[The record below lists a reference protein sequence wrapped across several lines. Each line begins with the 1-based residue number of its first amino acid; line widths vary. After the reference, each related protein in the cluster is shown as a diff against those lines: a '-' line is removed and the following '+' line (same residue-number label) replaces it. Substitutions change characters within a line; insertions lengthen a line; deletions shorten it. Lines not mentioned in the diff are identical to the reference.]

1 MRLVDAIILAVVV
14 GEFVEIE
21 FWRKNTV
28 GYKTYDATA
37 KNVNR
42 LLGVLANTK
51 IYHTDTHFH
60 RKDMTIHFEV

>member
-1 MRLVDAIILAVVV
+1 MRIVDAIILAVID

-21 FWRKNTV
+21 FWRNKPV

-37 KNVNR
+37 KNINR

-51 IYHTDTHFH
+51 IYHTKTDFY